1 MHETHFDWCVGLSP
15 VLLCYLTQKRSLATL
30 CSQAQ
35 PDIRRRSE
43 QDRAWLGGVHGS
55 LEL

>member
-1 MHETHFDWCVGLSP
+1 MYETHFDWCVGLSP
-15 VLLCYLTQKRSLATL
+15 VLLCYLIQKRSLATV

-35 PDIRRRSE
+35 PDIRGRSE
-43 QDRAWLGGVHGS
+43 QDRACLGGVHGL